1 MALRSVLLGYGRRS
15 EVRNATDEINV
26 ERQHS
31 RLQAEAARRGWCF
44 EWYEDAEGHK
54 SGRHEQGRPGWLT
67 LRSQL
72 DRADVV
78 GIGVESLS
86 RATRS
91 VRDLY
96 NLLHELEGRDKFLI
110 SLKEQIDTSSA
121 MGRAFVGF
129 VAIMNQ
135 LESDLASERMAANI
149 EYKRTEK
156 GRHWGRTPFGCER
169 EGPDHILIPSKD
181 GATVDGTWRGY
192 HEALQ
197 KCYEWFAQGG
207 AGFSELAGRLN
218 DSGYRYRDRHG
229 NPRRFNEQDVRRMIH
244 SHPIYA
250 GGVVLGA
257 AKDHPTAVLRGS
269 HQAIV
274 PLDLCQQV
282 ADQIAARQIYGPK
295 FHGYHTPD
303 RTYLLSDVLF
313 CATCGAKLVGGFQDG
328 QQWYRHDGKH
338 GCMAKGWVKA
348 VLLEAQVM
356 ERLSQFS
363 LPDQLKERIRAL
375 ARKLVSNETRPD
387 WQAARTQLVSLA
399 RKLDTL
405 KEMRLEGEV
414 DKKEY
419 DRRKSEYEAQQ
430 HEAQK
435 KLASAPADVQDLDD
449 LLKKVDQIAEVIRDG
464 EPQQKKKMFNALFE
478 RIETRDGELVL
489 LRPREWSRSYF
500 NGGNGTRAG
509 D

>member
-1 MALRSVLLGYGRRS
+1 
-15 EVRNATDEINV
+15 
-26 ERQHS
+26 
-31 RLQAEAARRGWCF
+31 
-44 EWYEDAEGHK
+44 
-54 SGRHEQGRPGWLT
+54 
-67 LRSQL
+67 
-72 DRADVV
+72 
-78 GIGVESLS
+78 
-86 RATRS
+86 
-91 VRDLY
+91 
-96 NLLHELEGRDKFLI
+96 
-110 SLKEQIDTSSA
+110 
-121 MGRAFVGF
+121 
-129 VAIMNQ
+129 
-135 LESDLASERMAANI
+135 
-149 EYKRTEK
+149 
-156 GRHWGRTPFGCER
+156 
-169 EGPDHILIPSKD
+169 
-181 GATVDGTWRGY
+181 
-192 HEALQ
+192 
-197 KCYEWFAQGG
+197 
-207 AGFSELAGRLN
+207 
-218 DSGYRYRDRHG
+218 
-229 NPRRFNEQDVRRMIH
+229 MIH